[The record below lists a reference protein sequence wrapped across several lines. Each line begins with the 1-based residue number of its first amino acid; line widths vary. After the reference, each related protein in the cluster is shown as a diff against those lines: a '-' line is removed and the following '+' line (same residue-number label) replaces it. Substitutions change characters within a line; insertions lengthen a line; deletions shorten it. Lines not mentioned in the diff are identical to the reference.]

1 VNVRS
6 QQREAYRHED
16 PSPVPPADL
25 FYHDLLTSAVEAAPE
40 REALVF
46 LPGESGRELRMTYRE
61 LDRAVARTARALLA
75 SGVERG
81 GVVAVYAA
89 NRPEFIFVQF
99 ACSRIGAAAVPI
111 NPLYESDELSY
122 VLERSGAEICFA
134 DHSHRGAALWAR
146 LSAVAAKMPN
156 IRLVIALSEATS
168 GAAHWDEW
176 LAGGEDLDDQRLA
189 AAERSS
195 NPSDTVQIQFTSGTT
210 GRPKAVQLNGYAL
223 ANSGRCVAHRAGL
236 ADGCRY
242 LHAMPFFHVGGT
254 ATAMASLMAVA
265 GAHLFL
271 PSFSPRAMCTAIED
285 ERPDAI
291 LAVPTMLIALAD
303 YAASHPASFRS
314 VKTLVTGGAL
324 VPEAVASRWID
335 RYGVGI
341 SNTYGLTEVSGPV
354 VQTSPDDP
362 RDRALLT
369 CGRPLPGIEVDVV
382 RPGTSERVEIE
393 MEGEIRFRG
402 WGTMNGYLGDERA
415 TDAVIEGS
423 GWFRSGDLGQL
434 GADGFVQVTGRAKD
448 VIIRGGENIAPASVE
463 DAIRAHVN
471 DVLDV
476 SVVGVPDDYYGEA
489 VAAFVTLRDGATLTQ
504 SGLASSLAGKLA
516 SFRIPSHVRVID
528 ALPTTPSGKVQKYRL
543 VEMFKDM
550 PDN

>member
-1 VNVRS
+1 V
-6 QQREAYRHED
+6 
-16 PSPVPPADL
+16 DL
-25 FYHDLLTSAVEAAPE
+25 FYHDLLSSAVAAAPG

-46 LPGESGRELRMTYRE
+46 VAGESGRELRMTYRE
-61 LDRAVARTARALLA
+61 LDQAVTRTARALLA

-81 GVVAVYAA
+81 GVVAIYAA

-111 NPLYESDELSY
+111 NPLYEPAELSY

-134 DHSHRGAALWAR
+134 EHSHRGTALWAR
-146 LSAVAAKMPN
+146 LSAVATKTPN
-156 IRLVIALSEATS
+156 VGLMIALSEETS
-168 GAAHWDEW
+168 GAQHWDEW
-176 LAGGEDLDDQRLA
+176 LAGGEDLGDEQLA

-195 NPSDTVQIQFTSGTT
+195 NQRDTVQIQFTSGTT

-223 ANSGRCVAHRAGL
+223 ANCGRCVAYRAGL

-254 ATAMASLMAVA
+254 VTAMASLMAVA
-265 GAHLFL
+265 GTHLFL
-271 PSFSPRAMCTAIED
+271 PYFSPRAMCTAIED

-303 YAASHPASFRS
+303 YAESHSMSFES
-314 VKTLVTGGAL
+314 VETMVTGGAL
-324 VPEAVASRWID
+324 VPEAVANRWMD

-362 RDRALLT
+362 RGRALLT

-393 MEGEIRFRG
+393 AEGEIRFRG
-402 WGTMNGYLGDERA
+402 WCTMNGYLGDERA
-415 TDAVIEGS
+415 TDAVLDGS
-423 GWFRSGDLGQL
+423 GWFRSGDLGRL

-448 VIIRGGENIAPASVE
+448 LIIRGGENIAPASVE
-463 DAIRAHVN
+463 DAIRAHVG
-471 DVLDV
+471 DVVDV

-489 VAAFVTLRDGATLTQ
+489 IAAFVTLREGATLTQ

-516 SFRIPSHVRVID
+516 PFRVPSHVRVID

-543 VEMFKDM
+543 VEMFEEMRDA
-550 PDN
+550 